1 MYGVPYMV
9 SVSAQEVSVV
19 VQGFSRAQLQQTA
32 ARECEQALGAKDS
45 WQFTKAEIVPSM
57 VSLGG
62 RVRLYEGRFVA
73 RAI

>member
-1 MYGVPYMV
+1 MV
-9 SVSAQEVSVV
+9 RVSDQEVSVV
-19 VQGFSRAQLQQTA
+19 VQGFSPAQLEDCA

-45 WQFTKAEIVPSM
+45 WEFTKAEIVPSM

-73 RAI
+73 HTI